1 VTAAAA
7 WQASNTSI
15 FTVAAGLVTA
25 AASAVGESY
34 LTAAY
39 QNRSANVSVVV
50 LPTGTGILT
59 GLVRESS
66 FPIAGAR
73 IEVVGGSYAG
83 RSTTSD
89 GSGNYR
95 LYGVAGDL
103 QIRVSTVSHVPQN
116 VRVNV
121 APLATPRRDQVLNF
135 DLTSSSRVLSLAG
148 VYRATLR
155 ASGTCGSS
163 IPADAAVRNYVATIA
178 QEGSRL
184 SVVMNSAE
192 LGTIEPGTEGNRF
205 EGRARPDSVEFLIG
219 SGSSYYYYYYYYSWG
234 IVERLNPPPVG
245 PWGIVQSLYLTFAGT
260 AAGPA
265 TPSTISA
272 VLNGSLALHDAPAGF
287 GRGRRQVSSC
297 RARDHQLVM
306 TRQ

>member
-7 WQASNTSI
+7 WRVSTSI
-15 FTVAAGLVTA
+15 FSVAAGLVTA
-25 AASAVGESY
+25 TAVGEGY
-34 LTAAY
+34 LTATY
-39 QNRSANVSVVV
+39 QNRNATISVLG
-50 LPTGTGILT
+50 LPSGTGILT
-59 GLVRESS
+59 GLVREAS

-89 GSGNYR
+89 GSGYYR
-95 LYGVAGDL
+95 LYGVVGDL
-103 QIRVSTVSHVPQN
+103 QIRVSTVSHVPQT
-116 VRVNV
+116 VLVNV
-121 APLATPRRDQVLNF
+121 APLATPRRDQILNF

-155 ASGTCGSS
+155 ASGTCGS